1 MFAMIAVAAMLCG
14 GDCNGNGRVSVDELV
29 TGVRVSLGEIDIAE
43 CPAIVCDS
51 GPLQIQCIV
60 DAVGNALRGCP
71 RDECAECFTPC
82 FRDPRS
88 PDCPCPESCGEFPT
102 ADGLQC
108 GASLCFESDE
118 QVRRCVHRLD
128 DAGRCGPAS
137 RMRQKRT

>member
-1 MFAMIAVAAMLCG
+1 MMLAAIAIAAALCG

-29 TGVRVSLGEIDIAE
+29 TGVRVTLGEADVAE
-43 CPAIVCDS
+43 CPAIFCDS

-71 RDECAECFTPC
+71 RDECAECFSPC
-82 FRDPRS
+82 FPDPHS
-88 PDCPCPESCGEFPT
+88 PDCPCPESCGEFPV

-108 GASLCFESDE
+108 AASLCFESGE

-128 DAGRCGPAS
+128 DAGRCGPAPGTGS
-137 RMRQKRT
+137 E